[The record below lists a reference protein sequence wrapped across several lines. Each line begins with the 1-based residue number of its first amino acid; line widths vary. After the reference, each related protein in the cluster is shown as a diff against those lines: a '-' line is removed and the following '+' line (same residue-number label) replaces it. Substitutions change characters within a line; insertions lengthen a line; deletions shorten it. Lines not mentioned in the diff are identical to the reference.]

1 MARKLS
7 DYEGGVLVSG
17 GIEPA
22 GEFYVAE
29 AGYILAENGK
39 DLATKLSEIDAIIGG
54 DGSEESLPSQI
65 NSINDK
71 LNNYYTKT
79 QLDGSTGK
87 IDKSSIITDLN
98 VEATDQQV
106 PSAKAVNTAI
116 GQLNQA
122 VNNDFYT
129 KEEIDLKLYV
139 AITVTSTSLSKSTF
153 EQGDPNNN
161 VTFTWKSSIN
171 AVSAKITYN
180 GTTVETIENGE
191 TKNTGTYPLVIDT
204 STVGSNG
211 TKSISASVTVKD
223 SRDSQATKSASATI
237 CNPVYLGGAIKYNG
251 DINALINS
259 FSSGAKKLQTSKA
272 ASGTITVAPNMVLT
286 YAVPVGYGTPTSIK
300 VNGSPSTFDNPA
312 NNAEYTNTFNS
323 TVRYNV
329 YQNKEAVNEQTT
341 YEVEIK

>member
-1 MARKLS
+1 MIWLIITKDQLKAA
-7 DYEGGVLVSG
+7 SG
-17 GIEPA
+17 
-22 GEFYVAE
+22 
-29 AGYILAENGK
+29 
-39 DLATKLSEIDAIIGG
+39 
-54 DGSEESLPSQI
+54 
-65 NSINDK
+65 
-71 LNNYYTKT
+71 
-79 QLDGSTGK
+79 TGAK
-87 IDKSSIITDLN
+87 VDKSAIQTAITN
-98 VEATDQQV
+98 SSTDTQV
-106 PSAKAVNTAI
+106 PSAKATYTAI
-116 GQLNQA
+116 EA
-122 VNNDFYT
+122 AKTAASNNKTDDVASGSEIPVTSGGVYSKLQEYYT

-139 AITVTSTSLSKSTF
+139 AITVSSASLSKSTF

-211 TKSISASVTVKD
+211 TKAISASITVKD
-223 SRDSQATKSASATI
+223 SRGSQASKSASATI

-323 TVRYNV
+323 TVRYNI